1 MKDINSGKFY
11 GRLHTI
17 KEHYPWSGQI
27 ELTYCC
33 NLNCIHCY
41 CKGSED
47 KNKELTTKQ
56 WKKII
61 DEIHKEGC
69 LEITFTG
76 GEPLIREDFLEIYA
90 YAKEKGF
97 IITFFSNGQAFTDE
111 IIAYLVNSP
120 PSSIEI
126 TLNGITKPIYE
137 SITQVEGSLE
147 RVMSTIRESK
157 KRGLPLILKTN
168 LLKQNRN
175 EIGRIK
181 AFVDEFLGKVKG
193 KYYFKYDPMIYPRLN
208 GDKTPC
214 QHRLSFK
221 ELLEV
226 KRQDPD
232 IWQEYQKDL
241 HSDFSDFKRD
251 RSFLYHCN
259 AWMSQ
264 FFINPYGR
272 LKFCQF
278 TDKFSVDL
286 KTTSFKEGFYKVF
299 PQVLREQYR
308 TNSKCQDCTLRPIC
322 YHCPAR
328 AFLETGDE
336 EGPVEYYCELAK
348 ALEKQM
354 KVPRLAP
361 DKTVRQNEIPIL
373 L

>member
-1 MKDINSGKFY
+1 MKDIISGHFY
-11 GRLHTI
+11 GRLHNK
-17 KEHYPWSGQI
+17 KEHYPWNGQI
-27 ELTYCC
+27 ELTYRC

-41 CKGSED
+41 CKGLED
-47 KNKELTTKQ
+47 KNTELNTFD
-56 WKKII
+56 WKKIL
-61 DEIHKEGC
+61 DEIQKQGC
-69 LEITFTG
+69 VYLTFTG
-76 GEPLIREDFLEIYA
+76 GEPLVRDDFLELYS
-90 YAKEKGF
+90 YAKRKGF
-97 IITFFSNGQAFTDE
+97 IISIFTNGQALRQEVLDYF
-111 IIAYLVNSP
+111 AKSP
-120 PSSIEI
+120 PFSIEI
-126 TLNGITKPIYE
+126 TLNGITKPTYE
-137 SITQVEGSLE
+137 SITQVEGSFE
-147 RVMSTIRESK
+147 RVMGTIRELK

-181 AFVDEFLGKVKG
+181 AFADEFLGKGKG

-232 IWQEYQKDL
+232 IWQEYQKGL

-264 FFINPYGR
+264 FFINPQGR

-278 TDKFSVDL
+278 TEKFSVDL

-308 TNSKCQDCTLRPIC
+308 TNSKCRDCTLRLLC

-328 AFLETGDE
+328 AYLETGDE
-336 EGPVEYYCELAK
+336 EAPVEYYCELAK

-354 KVPRLAP
+354 KAPKLAP